1 MFQRLTSFGSVP
13 QRILASR
20 RRITEVTWEGVHSTL
35 VLRRAAPGVVL
46 LTIEGT
52 DVGEHGLAP
61 FDELADDVL
70 GAPLVLFIDARN
82 SRGVTTDVS
91 SAWCKW
97 LARNRRALAAV
108 HMLTGS
114 AYVRVTATFV
124 RSFAELD
131 GIMHLYTVPAAFEA
145 ALSAALA

>member
-1 MFQRLTSFGSVP
+1 VQ

-20 RRITEVTWEGVHSTL
+20 RRVTEVTWEGVHSTL
-35 VLRRAAPGVVL
+35 VLRRAARGVVL

-61 FDELADDVL
+61 FDELAADVL
-70 GAPLVLFIDARN
+70 WAPFILFIDARN

-97 LARNRRALAAV
+97 LARNRRALGAV
-108 HMLTGS
+108 HMLSGS
-114 AYVRVTATFV
+114 AYVRVTANFV
-124 RSFAELD
+124 RTFAELD
-131 GIMHLYTVPAAFEA
+131 SLMHLYTEPASFEATLEA
-145 ALSAALA
+145 ALREAKSSVD